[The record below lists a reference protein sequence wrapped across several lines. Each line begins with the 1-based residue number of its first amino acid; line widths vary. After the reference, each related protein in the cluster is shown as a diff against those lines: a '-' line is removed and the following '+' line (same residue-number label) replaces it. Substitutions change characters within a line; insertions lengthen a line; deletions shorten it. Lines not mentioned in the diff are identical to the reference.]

1 MVGSIAFQAAELVI
15 SSTSLVIHNLPLVYG
30 NVEALRCGVHGRCC
44 RACSAGKNAIR
55 ELSYYAS
62 ACRFTLAVSR
72 VQLHMRSVSKLM
84 GEFAGA
90 GSVDPQL
97 LRSAAVT
104 WEQQRRPVSKLR
116 ISTVVELW
124 SCGTPQFRNSAT
136 ERPRKR

>member
-55 ELSYYAS
+55 ELSDYAS

-90 GSVDPQL
+90 GSVAIRSCYDPQRL
-97 LRSAAVT
+97 HGSSSAEQASAVT
-104 WEQQRRPVSKLR
+104 EFLADRLA
-116 ISTVVELW
+116 L
-124 SCGTPQFRNSAT
+124 A
-136 ERPRKR
+136 